1 MPPKRHKRKNRS
13 ASQGD
18 SQDLPKTKVLKS
30 SSASVHDNVNA
41 DEVDAIVKA
50 IRAKPD
56 WNTKVLDEHILKKYK
71 EEAAT
76 QHASKASIEA
86 AFSKLTAT
94 AIAVAAK
101 FSQQTL
107 KLPVRSMMDSKQNHS
122 YKFNCIGGGGGR

>member
-107 KLPVRSMMDSKQNHS
+107 KLPVRHDGFQTTIHH
-122 YKFNCIGGGGGR
+122 KFNCIGGGGR